1 MKPILY
7 QFPISHYC
15 EKVRWALE
23 HKNIEYEI
31 KNLIPGPHL
40 ITLKKL
46 APKSHTPVLQF
57 GDKVV
62 QGSEEIIDYLES
74 HYKHPPLT
82 PTNAE
87 AASMAHEWSRF
98 ADRNIGVPLRLFF
111 YHHVLPQRSLATNLL
126 TEGGSW
132 WGRPLYALAFPAIR
146 RRMREHMAINVEN
159 AETAKSTLR
168 SALDHVAAK
177 IDGRKYLVENTFT
190 RADLA
195 VSSLLAPSWRP
206 IDNLP
211 NALQAFV
218 EEMHAHKAVIWAR
231 EIYAEHR

>member
-23 HKNIEYEI
+23 HKHIEYEI

-46 APKSHTPVLQF
+46 APKSHTPVLQC

-159 AETAKSTLR
+159 
-168 SALDHVAAK
+168 
-177 IDGRKYLVENTFT
+177 TFT

-195 VSSLLAPSWRP
+195 VASLLAPSWRP
-206 IDNLP
+206 IGNLP
-211 NALQAFV
+211 NELQAFV